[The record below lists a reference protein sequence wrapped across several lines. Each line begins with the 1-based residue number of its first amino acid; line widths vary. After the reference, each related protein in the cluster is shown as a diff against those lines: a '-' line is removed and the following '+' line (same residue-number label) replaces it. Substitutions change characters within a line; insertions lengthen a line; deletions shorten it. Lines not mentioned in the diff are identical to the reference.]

1 MVRTS
6 VLLSISSA
14 VSKGISLLRDVA
26 ILAALGIGRRSDTL
40 QLALAIGGGISGVVG
55 SALGLALVPEI
66 ASHHGRLAPFARG
79 VVRIVPVAMVLTLPV
94 AAVGAV
100 KGSAPWVGGIVVFA
114 GAFDGI
120 AMAVILAMQGVGEF
134 RTPSVLLGFS
144 GLVTSCSIGALLVIQ
159 AVSLELVA
167 LSVLADSV
175 LITSLL
181 VLHIRKVVA
190 RQPVEDASI
199 RWGLVL
205 RGWSANSSS
214 YFLIGAAQV
223 SQRLLAARVPG
234 GATVFVLAHRLA
246 SVLNGLILQPF
257 HFLIFPKLAS
267 RDQQRAAG
275 RATVR
280 FSVAFGRVTLLLLL
294 PTMLLWPF
302 VGGQLTGG
310 AGSRLLREG
319 SLSLALLAVSL
330 SFCHLTA
337 VAIRDWLVRGRA
349 EPVITG
355 YALYACI
362 NAASLA
368 TPFAGP
374 LAAAIAE
381 LLAQGAQSSFSL
393 VRNRF
398 IGAAYCEAMR
408 TLQRRPWISME
419 ASMAVVALVGVVLP
433 GPIWI
438 KAIPCAAWT
447 SVVLFG
453 HTNPKLRLRQLVSD
467 LWPAESQP
475 DHR

>member
-1 MVRTS
+1 M
-6 VLLSISSA
+6 LLSMSSA
-14 VSKGISLLRDVA
+14 VSKGVSLLRDVA

-40 QLALAIGGGISGVVG
+40 QLALALGGVAAGVVG

-66 ASHHGRLAPFARG
+66 ASHHGRLATFARG
-79 VVRIVPVAMVLTLPV
+79 VVRIVPVAIALALPV
-94 AAVGAV
+94 AAAAAV
-100 KGSAPWVGGIVVFA
+100 KGSLLWVGGIVVIA
-114 GAFDGI
+114 GAFDAI
-120 AMAVILAMQGVGEF
+120 AMTVMLAMQGVGEF
-134 RTPSVLLGFS
+134 RRPSVLVGFS
-144 GLVTSCSIGALLVIQ
+144 GLATACSVAALLVVQ

-167 LSVLADSV
+167 LSILVDSI

-181 VLHIRKVVA
+181 VLHLRRVAA
-190 RQPVEDASI
+190 RQSTEDARI
-199 RWGLVL
+199 RWRLVL

-214 YFLIGAAQV
+214 YFLIGAAQI
-223 SQRLLAARVPG
+223 SHRLIATRVPG
-234 GATVFVLAHRLA
+234 GATLFVLAQRLA

-294 PTMLLWPF
+294 PIMLLWPY
-302 VGGQLTGG
+302 VGDRLIGGTNGQLLHEGG
-310 AGSRLLREG
+310 
-319 SLSLALLAVSL
+319 LSLALLTVSL

-355 YALYACI
+355 YALYAGI
-362 NAASLA
+362 NAAFLA

-374 LAAAIAE
+374 LAAAVAE
-381 LLAQGAQSSFSL
+381 LLAQGAHSSFSL

-398 IGAAYCEAMR
+398 IGAAYGEAMR
-408 TLQRRPWISME
+408 SLQRRPWISME
-419 ASMAVVALVGVVLP
+419 ASTAIVALVGVVLP
-433 GPIWI
+433 GPVWL
-438 KAIPCAAWT
+438 KVVPCAAWT

-453 HTNPKLRLRQLVSD
+453 HTNPKRRLRQLISD